1 MEENNINLEPASQ
14 NLNLDP
20 GGISHLKET
29 RAWTNFLSIVG
40 FVFLGLMLLFGI
52 AGGSAMSRMNP
63 MASEMPTFS
72 SGLLLFVI
80 IIMILIYFFPI
91 YFLFNFSRYS
101 KVAITN
107 NDPVAF
113 SESMRYLKLHYR
125 YMGIIAIVILSI
137 YVLAFIIMLMAG
149 SLATMF

>member
-1 MEENNINLEPASQ
+1 MEESNNNQEPVSQ

-20 GGISHLKET
+20 AGISHLKET
-29 RAWTNFLSIVG
+29 RAWTFFLSIAG
-40 FVFLGLMLLFGI
+40 FVFLGIMLLFGI

-63 MASEMPTFS
+63 MGSEMPEFS
-72 SGLLLFVI
+72 SGLLLMVI

-101 KVAITN
+101 KVAINN

-125 YMGIIAIVILSI
+125 YVGIIAIIILSI
-137 YVLAFIIMLMAG
+137 YILAFIIMLMAG
-149 SLATMF
+149 SLASMF